1 MFVLIRGKIYLTFV
15 LFPSN
20 NSFPVHNFGE
30 IHLGQILSQ
39 RSNGHEHIAMSSV
52 LKKF

>member
-1 MFVLIRGKIYLTFV
+1 MFVLIWGKIYLTFV

-20 NSFPVHNFGE
+20 ISFSVHYFGE
-30 IHLGQILSQ
+30 INLGQISSQ
-39 RSNGHEHIAMSSV
+39 LSNGHEHIAMSSV

>member
-1 MFVLIRGKIYLTFV
+1 MFVLIWGKIYLTFV

-20 NSFPVHNFGE
+20 ISFPLHNFGE
-30 IHLGQILSQ
+30 IRLEQTSSQ
-39 RSNGHEHIAMSSV
+39 LSNGHEHIAMSSV